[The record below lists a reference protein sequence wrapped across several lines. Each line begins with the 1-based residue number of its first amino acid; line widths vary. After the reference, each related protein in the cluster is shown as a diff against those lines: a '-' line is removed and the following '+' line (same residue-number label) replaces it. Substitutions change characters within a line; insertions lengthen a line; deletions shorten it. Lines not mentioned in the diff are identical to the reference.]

1 MIQHPGLIT
10 EFWKSRTYISWVQN
24 LGAISLK
31 INAISSYSYI
41 GEYPLSPVAMIK
53 NTLQKQ
59 LKEEEDLVW
68 LQFKVS
74 QS

>member
-1 MIQHPGLIT
+1 
-10 EFWKSRTYISWVQN
+10 